1 MKRGRKPGQGKF
13 AGGRPKAAPN
23 KAGSFDAKLPAI
35 RCETALKAYYEQQ
48 AAAAGLKLSD
58 CLRQTLEAAKQQQE
72 SV

>member
-13 AGGRPKAAPN
+13 AGGRPKSAPN

-35 RCETALKAYYEQQ
+35 RVDGALKKYYEQQ
-48 AAAAGLKLSD
+48 AEAAGVKLSD
-58 CLRQTLEAAKQQQE
+58 CLRQTLEDAKHQK